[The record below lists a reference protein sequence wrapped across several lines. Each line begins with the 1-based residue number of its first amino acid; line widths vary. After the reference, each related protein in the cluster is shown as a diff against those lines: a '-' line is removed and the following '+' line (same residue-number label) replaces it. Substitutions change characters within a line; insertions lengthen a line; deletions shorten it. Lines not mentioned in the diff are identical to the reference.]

1 MSSVVM
7 STLFAKILREES
19 IYTLQLIRRG
29 IDIRRREENV
39 MHAFTVRQVMNDDP
53 PVLQE
58 IAPFSAVVEYFLSNS
73 LPLCFVIGA
82 DRTLHGM
89 ISIHDVKVSLQEDA
103 LGSLVIAKDLAQTC
117 HAITRPEETLAQC
130 LEKFARTEQEYLPV
144 TSETGKLQGVISRR
158 DVLDLYNQEVLRR
171 GYLGMTL
178 QSEGRSGAVSEQVR
192 LPREYTVDVIPV
204 PPHFVGGSL
213 REAQLRTRFHLT
225 VVAIRRGGFDRP
237 DELPNPDWLLS
248 VQDYLVLVGR
258 PADIREFATES
269 STQDSSAPLE

>member
-1 MSSVVM
+1 
-7 STLFAKILREES
+7 
-19 IYTLQLIRRG
+19 
-29 IDIRRREENV
+29 
-39 MHAFTVRQVMNDDP
+39 
-53 PVLQE
+53 
-58 IAPFSAVVEYFLSNS
+58 
-73 LPLCFVIGA
+73 
-82 DRTLHGM
+82 
-89 ISIHDVKVSLQEDA
+89 
-103 LGSLVIAKDLAQTC
+103 
-117 HAITRPEETLAQC
+117 
-130 LEKFARTEQEYLPV
+130 
-144 TSETGKLQGVISRR
+144 
-158 DVLDLYNQEVLRR
+158 
-171 GYLGMTL
+171 MTL